1 DNILKR
7 LLIHAFGFNLA
18 LLVRSQYGIGKPR
31 TLQGTSSPLLMLQ
44 IAVIVLCA
52 GWAESVFSGAEHRR

>member
-1 DNILKR
+1 
-7 LLIHAFGFNLA
+7 LIHAFGFNLA

-31 TLQGTSSPLLMLQ
+31 TLQGASTPILMLQ

-52 GWAESVFSGAEHRR
+52 GWAESAVSGEEHYR